1 MAIFGLEAI
10 LCADGLVKNGVW
22 VEARVRAWVGPRV
35 EIGFLFVLRVGAEWA
50 LWLGFRLGFEIWLGL
65 GFGVVLRLWF
75 VLVFVSDKGWDLS
88 WGCGCLGLRLSFV
101 PG

>member
-1 MAIFGLEAI
+1 MFGLEAI
-10 LCADGLVKNGVW
+10 ICADVLVGNGVW
-22 VEARVRAWVGPRV
+22 VEVRVRAWVGPRV
-35 EIGFLFVLRVGAEWA
+35 GIGFLFVLRVGAVWA

-75 VLVFVSDKGWDLS
+75 VLVFVSGKGWDLS

>member
-22 VEARVRAWVGPRV
+22 VEVRVRAWVGPRV
-35 EIGFLFVLRVGAEWA
+35 GIGFLFVLRVGAVWALWA

-75 VLVFVSDKGWDLS
+75 VLVFVSG
-88 WGCGCLGLRLSFV
+88 
-101 PG
+101 